1 MMEKSRNSSLI
12 KAVPSKQTT
21 YSCTEEESGW
31 TAYFEDFSNNNNN
44 NNNREGEA
52 AAEEQSL
59 CSSFGCTSSLVSD
72 AASGAAWK
80 LASHN
85 NQNQHTCSNYIG
97 GSPNNFL
104 KKLTFKKT
112 RTKKISGDDL
122 EDTASSPVN
131 SPKIGDLRPV
141 GINPRKIDDHHININ
156 SLGKEGEHFAELE
169 QADDHEKTNDCCGKT
184 DSTDLKKR
192 GLCLVPMSLL
202 ANYLV

>member
-44 NNNREGEA
+44 RREGEA

-59 CSSFGCTSSLVSD
+59 CSSFGCASSLVSD

-80 LASHN
+80 LASQN
-85 NQNQHTCSNYIG
+85 NQNQHTCSNSIG
-97 GSPNNFL
+97 GSPNNFP

-131 SPKIGDLRPV
+131 SPK
-141 GINPRKIDDHHININ
+141 
-156 SLGKEGEHFAELE
+156 GKEGEHFAELE